1 MPTKRVYLENRGTQ
15 DGAECNKFFVLEDDG
30 AKLTTS
36 WGSIGTKG
44 QSKVLSEDPDPAVR
58 QALWDKKFK
67 EKTKRKENPYQVIQE
82 ANGHTESASPTV
94 VQHEER
100 PSDSGRRWGLEVE
113 THTNLD
119 KDAIVTKMRERGL
132 EVVDSS
138 GRYFHSTGRVW
149 DLKRDGSC
157 GYEFASPILSGDA
170 GIFDAKLAV
179 EKIRNVCDTAVN
191 RQCGIHVTIDISDHN
206 DEDLKRLAIGYLKAQ
221 EHFYNRCAAWR
232 QDNRFCKRN
241 PVSNLSAMLRE
252 KSLQRVLDL
261 AGGWRQ
267 HDDRYHGLN
276 LTRIFNPKVV
286 EFRMLESSVDIRKV
300 GAWIRTCVGFID
312 GLKMSQV
319 NFRSVSLISSSTFD
333 EICAGKWKP

>member
-30 AKLTTS
+30 AKLTTF

-58 QALWDKKFK
+58 QAAWDKKFK
-67 EKTKRKENPYQVIQE
+67 EKTKRKDNPYLVIE
-82 ANGHTESASPTV
+82 EGNGVQASPGVETTQV
-94 VQHEER
+94 TRVEQR
-100 PSDSGRRWGLEVE
+100 PSDVGRRWGLEVE

-119 KDAIVTKMRERGL
+119 KDAIVAQMRERGL

-138 GRYFHSTGRVW
+138 GRYFHSTGSVW

-179 EKIRNVCDTAVN
+179 EKIRAVCATAVN
-191 RQCGIHVTIDISDHN
+191 RQCGIHVTVDISDHT
-206 DEDLKRLAIGYLKAQ
+206 DDDLKRLVIGYLKAQ
-221 EHFYNRCAAWR
+221 EHFYGQCAAWR
-232 QDNRFCKRN
+232 QDNRYCKRN
-241 PVSNLSAMLRE
+241 PVANMFAIIKENDVKRA
-252 KSLQRVLDL
+252 LDL

-267 HDDRYHGLN
+267 HDHRYHGLN

-300 GAWIRTCVGFID
+300 GAWIRMCVGFID
-312 GLKMSQV
+312 GLKKSQV
-319 NFRSVSLISSSTFD
+319 SFRSGLK
-333 EICAGKWKP
+333 G